1 MILLKL
7 LSLNSEVITP
17 LRCMRLFTYQ
27 SCGFMPAA
35 NSLRHCYIGFAQFP
49 GNPQGERWSIGP
61 WKGTVT
67 RSSSMWNK
75 ILIDISCVYP
85 DCDKVSHAM
94 PVPSPRR
101 SWSHSPPVHVKPAP
115 ELQQAQT
122 CTAWHQGTASAS
134 PGEGPASSTTSMD
147 SGSRKSFL

>member
-49 GNPQGERWSIGP
+49 GNPQGGRWSIGP
-61 WKGTVT
+61 WKGRVT

-75 ILIDISCVYP
+75 ILIDISCGLSWLWQGVP
-85 DCDKVSHAM
+85 CHAC
-94 PVPSPRR
+94 PQPTEVLESFP
-101 SWSHSPPVHVKPAP
+101 
-115 ELQQAQT
+115 T
-122 CTAWHQGTASAS
+122 CTGKTRPRAAAGTDLHSLASGHS
-134 PGEGPASSTTSMD
+134 QCFPR
-147 SGSRKSFL
+147 SRACQFHHTNGFRI